1 MAGGG
6 GQTGPTSDGMLRIVT
21 DLLNVPAHIVA
32 FLYGYRWTIETF
44 FRFFK
49 QILGCRHLISTRIE
63 GIQIQIYAAVIC
75 CLMLNKLTGKKPT
88 KWMVVLMSLYLQG
101 VATDEDVLRTL
112 NKPDNRG
119 IKLRAKAELWKK
131 LGW

>member
-1 MAGGG
+1 M
-6 GQTGPTSDGMLRIVT
+6 
-21 DLLNVPAHIVA
+21 
-32 FLYGYRWTIETF
+32 F

-63 GIQIQIYAAVIC
+63 GIQIQIYGAVIC
-75 CLMLNKLTGKKPT
+75 CLMLNQLTGKKPT

>member
-1 MAGGG
+1 MNTVMPPQSEVA
-6 GQTGPTSDGMLRIVT
+6 T
-21 DLLNVPAHIVA
+21 D
-32 FLYGYRWTIETF
+32 ET
-44 FRFFK
+44 
-49 QILGCRHLISTRIE
+49 HNLISADKVVGT
-63 GIQIQIYAAVIC
+63 AVYNRQGENLGSVYG
-75 CLMLNKLTGKKPT
+75 LMLNKLTGKKPT